1 MRIPLFWFDRV
12 GKKDKDSLGT
22 ELAEFISTITD
33 PLIITI
39 VTLLVILK
47 SISMTFKEATFW
59 FLLVMGISIV
69 PTALYIFRGMKK
81 GVIHDWFI
89 SERKERYKVLLV
101 GMLSLLVLNLILL
114 GLSAPSLLLVFGQT
128 AFLLGLFLSLTTL
141 FWKVSFH
148 SSFFTFFCASLVGL
162 FGMKLAWLFIFL
174 PLVGWAR
181 TKLKKHTWGQVIVG
195 ALMSLLITWLVFK
208 MYNYVGI

>member
-1 MRIPLFWFDRV
+1 MRIPLLWFDRV
-12 GKKDKDSLGT
+12 RKKDKNTLST
-22 ELAEFISTITD
+22 EIAELISTITD

-47 SISMTFKEATFW
+47 SISMTFKEATLW
-59 FLLVMGISIV
+59 FLLVMGITIV

-81 GVIHDWFI
+81 GDIHDWFI
-89 SERKERYKVLLV
+89 TERKERYKVLLV
-101 GMLSLLVLNLILL
+101 GMFSLLILNLILL
-114 GLSAPSLLLVFGQT
+114 LMSAPSLLLVFGQT

-148 SSFFTFFCASLVGL
+148 SSFFTFFAASLVGL
-162 FGMKLAWLFIFL
+162 FGMKLAWLFVFL

-181 TKLKKHTWGQVIVG
+181 IKLHKHTVGQVVVG
-195 ALMSLLITWLVFK
+195 SLMSLVITWLVFRI
-208 MYNYVGI
+208 YNYVGA

>member
-22 ELAEFISTITD
+22 ELAEFVSTITD
-33 PLIITI
+33 PLLITI

-69 PTALYIFRGMKK
+69 PTALYIF
-81 GVIHDWFI
+81 
-89 SERKERYKVLLV
+89 L
-101 GMLSLLVLNLILL
+101 
-114 GLSAPSLLLVFGQT
+114 
-128 AFLLGLFLSLTTL
+128 
-141 FWKVSFH
+141 
-148 SSFFTFFCASLVGL
+148 
-162 FGMKLAWLFIFL
+162 GMKLAWLFIFL